1 MKAGNKVEFVSE
13 LFLMSSTVWSVGV
26 EIPPHVS
33 VKYSGLAE
41 KRVVCT
47 LNEGVTYQCALMPY
61 GDGRYFV
68 NVNAEIQKKLNLKVG
83 ETVNVSIEPDTSK
96 YGLPMPEELQAIFD
110 MDADGNRIFHD
121 LTPGK
126 QRTLL
131 HLIGKPKSTEIRIKK
146 AIAVVDYLKEVN
158 GKLDFKEL
166 NEAIKRGNK
175 KQF

>member
-1 MKAGNKVEFVSE
+1 MKADQRDMFVAT
-13 LFLMSSTVWSVGV
+13 LFKMSSTVWSIGFMVPNEV
-26 EIPPHVS
+26 VA
-33 VKYSGLAE
+33 KYKGGGT

-47 LNEGVTYQCALMPY
+47 LNETETYQCALMPN
-61 GDGRYFV
+61 GNDEYFI
-68 NVNAEIQKKLNLKVG
+68 NVNAELQKKLGLKPGDEVG
-83 ETVNVSIEPDTSK
+83 VAVKPDESK

-110 MDADGNRIFHD
+110 IDPDGDRIFHD

-131 HLIGKPKSTEIRIKK
+131 HLVGKPKSGEVRIKK
-146 AIAVVDYLKEVN
+146 AMVIVDYLKEVN

-166 NEAIKRGNK
+166 NEAFKRANR